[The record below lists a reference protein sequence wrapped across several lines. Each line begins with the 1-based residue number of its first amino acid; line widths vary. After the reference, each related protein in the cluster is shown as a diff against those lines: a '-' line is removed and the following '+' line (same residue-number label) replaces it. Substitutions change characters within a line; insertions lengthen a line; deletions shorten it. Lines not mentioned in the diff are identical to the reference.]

1 MAAPRKEAEEKIG
14 TIRSSVD
21 FNVLGDN
28 ILDIA
33 EFTVEKY
40 EFRNDTNL
48 SPETR
53 ERAVTEIREVLWQ
66 RVERLKVRRQQIL
79 ADMFNAA
86 EIALNEVVEKSES

>member
-1 MAAPRKEAEEKIG
+1 MADAPKDAEEKIG
-14 TIRSSVD
+14 RIRSSVD
-21 FNVLGDN
+21 FNVVGDN

-40 EFRNDTNL
+40 EFRNGTTL

-53 ERAVTEIREVLWQ
+53 ERAVTEIRDVLWQ
-66 RVERLKVRRQQIL
+66 RVEQLRARRQQIL

-86 EIALNEVVEKSES
+86 EVTLNEVITKTE

>member
-1 MAAPRKEAEEKIG
+1 MADPRKEAEEKIG

-21 FNVLGDN
+21 FNVVGDN

-40 EFRNDTNL
+40 EFRNDTTL
-48 SPETR
+48 SAETR
-53 ERAVTEIREVLWQ
+53 ERALTEIREVLWQ

-86 EIALNEVVEKSES
+86 EVTLNEIVEKGG

>member
-1 MAAPRKEAEEKIG
+1 MADPRKEAEEKIG

-21 FNVLGDN
+21 FNVVGDN

-40 EFRNDTNL
+40 EFRNDTTL
-48 SPETR
+48 PAETR
-53 ERAVTEIREVLWQ
+53 EQALTEIREVLWQ
-66 RVERLKVRRQQIL
+66 RVERLRARRQQIL

-86 EIALNEVVEKSES
+86 EVTLNEIVEKAE